1 MKSKIISDH
10 RSFIL
15 DGAMGTELQSRGVPM
30 DDLMWSASALETDL
44 KLVRQIHED
53 YIRSGADV
61 IITNT
66 FATSRSVLTAGGKA
80 NRFRDFN
87 QLAVEVS
94 LEARKA
100 TGREQQVLVAGSM
113 SSFFA
118 GLVKDME
125 PNHSR
130 LATDYHE
137 QAMLLAESGVDLIV
151 LEMMLSAD
159 QANAGIN
166 AAIAAKLPVW
176 VGFSCRTDRSSGD
189 VLMLERPGSSTFDTV
204 LSRTNL
210 SPTEAVFV
218 MHTDVADVPEALR
231 LVKKHWKGPFGAYAH
246 SGDFVMPNW
255 VFRDTISPKVYAA
268 AANYWSSLGC
278 IAIGGC
284 CGTTPDHIQALKL
297 ELGHLKG
304 P

>member
-1 MKSKIISDH
+1 MSKRISGH
-10 RSFIL
+10 RSLIL

-44 KLVRQIHED
+44 KVVRQIHED

-66 FATSRSVLTAGGKA
+66 FATSRSVLTAAGKA

-87 QLAVEVS
+87 QSAVEVA

-100 TGREQQVLVAGSM
+100 SGREQQVLVAGSI

-118 GLVKDME
+118 GLVKDMK
-125 PNHSR
+125 PNHTR
-130 LATDYHE
+130 MATDYHE

-151 LEMMLSAD
+151 LEMMLTAE

-166 AAIAAKLPVW
+166 AAVAVKLPVW
-176 VGFSCRTDRSSGD
+176 VGFSCRTGTSSRD
-189 VLMLERPGSSTFDTV
+189 MLMLERPGNSTFDTV

-210 SPTEAVFV
+210 SPAEAVFV
-218 MHTDVADVPEALR
+218 MHTDVADVPDALKI
-231 LVKKHWKGPFGAYAH
+231 VKKHWKGPLGAYAH

-255 VFRDTISPKVYAA
+255 IFRDTISPEDYATA
-268 AANYWSSLGC
+268 SGYWSGLGC
-278 IAIGGC
+278 IAIGGG
-284 CGTTPDHIQALKL
+284 CGTTPDHIQALKI
-297 ELGHLKG
+297 ELSHLK
-304 P
+304 